1 MIKKRTVGR
10 KNTRDKLLEKAIEVF
25 AQRGSQ
31 ETTIADIAKAAKIA
45 QGTIYVYF
53 KSKDELLGECIQK
66 IINPEIEA
74 IIDSTKDIE
83 DTMDRLYEFFVQHVQ
98 LVQQKPYIA
107 RFLTVEARHSEEFY
121 ATRPD
126 YNPLKRYLAWVEDL
140 AEKAIQAKRIR
151 PLDTKVFALLIVGV
165 MDLVLA
171 QWLMHP
177 DSLDI
182 AEVAKSVRD
191 IIRHGTLDF
200 GEKCQ

>member
-126 YNPLKRYLAWVEDL
+126 YKIGRASCRERV
-140 AEKAIQAKRIR
+140 
-151 PLDTKVFALLIVGV
+151 
-165 MDLVLA
+165 
-171 QWLMHP
+171 
-177 DSLDI
+177 
-182 AEVAKSVRD
+182 
-191 IIRHGTLDF
+191 
-200 GEKCQ
+200 

>member
-1 MIKKRTVGR
+1 MLFR
-10 KNTRDKLLEKAIEVF
+10 
-25 AQRGSQ
+25 S
-31 ETTIADIAKAAKIA
+31 
-45 QGTIYVYF
+45 
-53 KSKDELLGECIQK
+53 
-66 IINPEIEA
+66 
-74 IIDSTKDIE
+74 
-83 DTMDRLYEFFVQHVQ
+83 
-98 LVQQKPYIA
+98 
-107 RFLTVEARHSEEFY
+107 
-121 ATRPD
+121 
-126 YNPLKRYLAWVEDL
+126 L

>member
-1 MIKKRTVGR
+1 MIKKRQVGR

-31 ETTIADIAKAAKIA
+31 DTTIADIAKAAKIA

-66 IINPEIEA
+66 IVNPEIEA
-74 IIDSTKDIE
+74 IIDATKDIE
-83 DTMDRLYEFFVQHVQ
+83 DTMDRLYEFFVQHVK
-98 LVQQKPYIA
+98 LVKQKPYIA
-107 RFLTVEARHSEEFY
+107 RFLTVEARHNEEFY
-121 ATRPD
+121 TTWPD
-126 YNPLKRYLAWVEDL
+126 YNPLKRYLTWVEDL
-140 AEKAIQAKRIR
+140 AEKAIQDKRIR
-151 PLDTKVFALLIVGV
+151 PLDTQTFALLIVGV

-182 AEVAKSVRD
+182 AEVAKNVRD

-200 GEKCQ
+200 GN